1 MKRPA
6 FDREKFKRLVHYVIW
21 RAGDRDG
28 FGATKLYKVLWFSE
42 ARAFM
47 LSGKPISGAI
57 YTRQEHGPV
66 PRLAMPIREELVRD
80 GAIRVWKDQHYNR
93 SIVRFKALKKPDLSG
108 FTADEL
114 STVDWWIKHID
125 EDHTAGSISEQSHD
139 YAWDIARM
147 GEELPYHAV
156 FAERIRESNSEERKW
171 VSKRVKELGLP

>member
-1 MKRPA
+1 MKRPE

-47 LSGKPISGAI
+47 ISGKPISGAI
-57 YTRQEHGPV
+57 YVRQKYGPV
-66 PRLAMPIREELVRD
+66 PKLAMPIREELSKE
-80 GAIRVWKDQHYNR
+80 GAIRVWRDSHYNR
-93 SIVRFKALKKPDLSG
+93 EITRFKALKRPDTSV

-114 STVDWWIKHID
+114 KTVDSWIKTIV
-125 EDHTAGSISEQSHD
+125 EDHTAESISEQSHD
-139 YAWDIARM
+139 YAWEIAGM

-156 FAERIRESNSEERKW
+156 FAERIRESNTEERKW
-171 VSKRVKELGLP
+171 IAKRVKELGLP